1 MANIEN
7 FNESAKNSNASLL
20 KIFENSEFG
29 KIRVALING
38 EPWFIGKDV
47 AIALGYK
54 YSANAVQDHVDEDDK
69 KLIQLS
75 DIQDVDKLSTFNH
88 IKGSKIMIINES
100 GLYSLIISSKLESA
114 KRFKRWITS
123 EVLPSI
129 RKTGSY
135 SINDKEEEQKPIPI
149 SKEEYELRMAEANAK
164 IAEAKGKE
172 ADLQITKIN
181 ALINLRERVPID
193 EYKQVVDYYL
203 MEKVT
208 GVAALPLPE
217 VKENLYTATEIG
229 EMFGITSNMVGRIT
243 NALNLKSELYSKKF
257 FDKSKYSTKEV
268 ISYRYNSRAVDL
280 IREYLNNRTD
290 KTKKTVQETEDQLD
304 LFSYER

>member
-1 MANIEN
+1 MANIDN

-29 KIRVALING
+29 KIRAALING
-38 EPWFIGKDV
+38 EPWFIGVDV
-47 AIALGYK
+47 AKALGYAIPK
-54 YSANAVQDHVDEDDK
+54 NAIRDNVDTEDK
-69 KLIQLS
+69 EVVQLS
-75 DIQDVDKLSTFNH
+75 DFQVGPQHGLPDYM
-88 IKGSKIMIINES
+88 KGLKVTIINES
-100 GLYSLIISSKLESA
+100 GLYSLILRSQLESA
-114 KRFKRWITS
+114 KKFKRWITS

-135 SINDKEEEQKPIPI
+135 SINDEEKEQKPIPV

-164 IAEAKGKE
+164 IAEVKGKE
-172 ADLQITKIN
+172 ADLQIAKIN
-181 ALINLRERVPID
+181 ALVNLRERVPIE

-243 NALNLKSELYSKKF
+243 NTLNLKSELYHKIRGKAHDFSRGSMSKQK
-257 FDKSKYSTKEV
+257 
-268 ISYRYNSRAVDL
+268 IL
-280 IREYLNNRTD
+280 
-290 KTKKTVQETEDQLD
+290 
-304 LFSYER
+304 

>member
-1 MANIEN
+1 MANIDN
-7 FNESAKNSNASLL
+7 FNESAKNSSASLL
-20 KIFENSEFG
+20 RIFENSEFG

-38 EPWFIGKDV
+38 EPWFIGIDV
-47 AIALGYK
+47 AKALGYVIPK
-54 YSANAVQDHVDEDDK
+54 NAIRDNVDIEDK
-69 KLIQLS
+69 KVVQLS
-75 DIQDVDKLSTFNH
+75 DFQAGPQYGLPDH
-88 IKGSKIMIINES
+88 MKGLKVTIINES
-100 GLYSLIISSKLESA
+100 GLYSLILRSQLESA
-114 KRFKRWITS
+114 KKFKRWITS
-123 EVLPSI
+123 EILPSI

-135 SINDKEEEQKPIPI
+135 SINDEEKEQKPISI

-172 ADLQITKIN
+172 ADLQIAKIN
-181 ALINLRERVPID
+181 ALVNLRERVPIE
-193 EYKQVVDYYL
+193 EYKQIVDYYL

-208 GVAALPLPE
+208 GIAALPLPE

-243 NALNLKSELYSKKF
+243 NALNLKNELYSKKF

-280 IREYLNNRTD
+280 IREYLDSRVG
-290 KTKKTVQETEDQLD
+290 KTKKTVQETEGQLD

>member
-1 MANIEN
+1 MANIDN
-7 FNESAKNSNASLL
+7 FNESAKNNNASLL
-20 KIFENSEFG
+20 RIFENSEFG
-29 KIRVALING
+29 KVRAALING
-38 EPWFIGKDV
+38 EPWFVGKDV

-54 YSANAVQDHVDEDDK
+54 YPANAIQDHVDEDDK

-75 DIQDVDKLSTFNH
+75 DIQDVDKSSTLNH

-100 GLYSLIISSKLESA
+100 GLYSLIISSKIESA
-114 KRFKRWITS
+114 KKFKRWITS

-135 SINDKEEEQKPIPI
+135 SINDEEKEQKPILI
-149 SKEEYELRMAEANAK
+149 SKEEYELRMTEANAK

-172 ADLQITKIN
+172 ADLQIAKIN
-181 ALINLRERVPID
+181 ALVNLRERVPIE

-280 IREYLNNRTD
+280 IREYLDSRAG
-290 KTKKTVQETEDQLD
+290 KTKKTVQETEGQLD
-304 LFSYER
+304 LFSYEG

>member
-1 MANIEN
+1 MANIDN
-7 FNESAKNSNASLL
+7 SNESAKNSNASLL
-20 KIFENSEFG
+20 KIFENPEFG
-29 KIRVALING
+29 KVRAALING

-54 YSANAVQDHVDEDDK
+54 YPANAIQDHIDEDDK

-75 DIQDVDKLSTFNH
+75 DIQDVDKSSTYNH
-88 IKGSKIMIINES
+88 VKGSKIMIINES

-114 KRFKRWITS
+114 KKFKRWITS

-135 SINDKEEEQKPIPI
+135 SINDEEKEQKPTPI
-149 SKEEYELRMAEANAK
+149 SKKEYELRMAEANAK
-164 IAEAKGKE
+164 MAEAKGKE
-172 ADLQITKIN
+172 ADLQIVKIN
-181 ALINLRERVPID
+181 ALVNLRERVPIE

-243 NALNLKSELYSKKF
+243 NALNLKNELYSKKF

-280 IREYLNNRTD
+280 IKEYLDSRAD
-290 KTKKTVQETEDQLD
+290 KTKKTVKETGDQLD
-304 LFSYER
+304 LFSYQG

>member
-1 MANIEN
+1 MANIDN
-7 FNESAKNSNASLL
+7 SNESAKNSNASLL
-20 KIFENSEFG
+20 KIFENPEFG
-29 KIRVALING
+29 KVRAALING

-54 YSANAVQDHVDEDDK
+54 YSTNAIQDHVDEDDK

-75 DIQDVDKLSTFNH
+75 DIQDVDKSPTSNH
-88 IKGSKIMIINES
+88 MKGSKIMIINES

-114 KRFKRWITS
+114 KKFKRWITS

-135 SINDKEEEQKPIPI
+135 SINDEEKEQKPIPI

-172 ADLQITKIN
+172 ADLQIAKIN
-181 ALINLRERVPID
+181 ALVNLREHVPIE

-280 IREYLNNRTD
+280 IKEYLNSRAG
-290 KTKKTVQETEDQLD
+290 KTKKTVQETEGQLD
-304 LFSYER
+304 LFSYQG

>member
-1 MANIEN
+1 MTNIDN
-7 FNESAKNSNASLL
+7 SNESAKNSNASLL

-29 KIRVALING
+29 KIRAALING
-38 EPWFIGKDV
+38 EPWFVGKDV

-54 YSANAVQDHVDEDDK
+54 YSTNAIQDHVDEDDK

-75 DIQDVDKLSTFNH
+75 DIQDVDKSSTSNH

-114 KRFKRWITS
+114 KKFKRWITS

-135 SINDKEEEQKPIPI
+135 SINNEEKEQKPIPI

-181 ALINLRERVPID
+181 ALVNLRERVPIE
-193 EYKQVVDYYL
+193 EYRQVVDYYL

-280 IREYLNNRTD
+280 IKEYLDSRAD
-290 KTKKTVQETEDQLD
+290 KTKQTVKEAESQLD
-304 LFSYER
+304 LFSYEG